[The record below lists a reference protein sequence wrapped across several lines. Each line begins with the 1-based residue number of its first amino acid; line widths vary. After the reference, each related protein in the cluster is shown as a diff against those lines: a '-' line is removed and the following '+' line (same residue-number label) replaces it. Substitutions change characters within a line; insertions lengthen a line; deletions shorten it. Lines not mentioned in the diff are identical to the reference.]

1 MKAVSV
7 RPGRLH
13 HHAFVVQDQETTRRF
28 YEDVIGLPDIGI
40 RAGGRSS

>member
-13 HHAFVVQDQETTRRF
+13 HHAFVVKDQETTRRF

-40 RAGGRSS
+40 RAEGRSS